1 VLILKGVMAMDIK
14 QALTKLVAR
23 IDLTTEEMISV
34 MRIVMTGGATPA
46 QIGGFLVALR
56 MKGETLDE
64 ITGAAMVMRELAT
77 PVDINVDFLVDTC
90 GTGGDGANLFNVST
104 ASAFVVAAAGGRVA
118 KHGNRSVSSSTGSA
132 DVLEAAGIKLD
143 ITAEQVARCVR
154 EIGVGFMFA
163 PAHHS
168 AMRHAIGPRKELG
181 MRTIFNMLG
190 PMTNPANVKRQVIG
204 VFNGEL
210 CKPMAEVLGR
220 LGSEHVMVVH
230 AKDGLDEISL
240 ATETQIAELKNGE
253 IREYIIKPED
263 FGMQSKSLIGLSVSN
278 AEDSLLLIRDA
289 LGNRRGQYAEKAA
302 DIIALNAGAAVYV
315 SGVAS
320 SLSDGVEMA
329 RDAIGSSLAGEKIRE
344 LAAFTQYLQ

>member
-1 VLILKGVMAMDIK
+1 MDIK

-23 IDLTTEEMISV
+23 INLTTEEMISV

-77 PVDINVDFLVDTC
+77 PVTIDVDYLVDTC

-253 IREYIIKPED
+253 IREYIVKPED

-302 DIIALNAGAAVYV
+302 DIIALNAGAAIYV
-315 SGVAS
+315 SGVAA

-344 LAAFTQYLQ
+344 LAAFTQYLE